1 MHIQSLGGEDTLE
14 EDMATYSS
22 VPAWKTPWTEEP
34 GGLQSMGLQRIGH
47 G

>member
-1 MHIQSLGGEDTLE
+1 MWIQSLGGEGSLE

-22 VPAWKTPWTEEP
+22 VPAWKTPWTEES
-34 GGLQSMGLQRIGH
+34 GELQFMGLQRIGH